1 MTSPLKILLA
11 PVEWVA
17 RKLGTTQEV
26 TRAPDVQARVD
37 SECRALAFY
46 QSRNSPESIQVRREI
61 TRLGLDIA
69 VRDVQ
74 IDPEHRQALQA
85 ATGRVE
91 VPCLRIVNDGGEDD
105 WLFGVSAI
113 RDYLRRRFA
122 P

>member
-1 MTSPLKILLA
+1 MTSPLKVLLA

-17 RKLGTTQEV
+17 RKLGTAQEV
-26 TRAPDVQARVD
+26 SRDPEEQARVD
-37 SECRALAFY
+37 RECRALALY

-69 VRDVQ
+69 ARDIQ

-85 ATGRVE
+85 ATGRLE
-91 VPCLRIVNDGGEDD
+91 VPCLRIAHDSGEDD
-105 WLFGVSAI
+105 WLFGASAI
-113 RDYLRRRFA
+113 RDYLRRHFA